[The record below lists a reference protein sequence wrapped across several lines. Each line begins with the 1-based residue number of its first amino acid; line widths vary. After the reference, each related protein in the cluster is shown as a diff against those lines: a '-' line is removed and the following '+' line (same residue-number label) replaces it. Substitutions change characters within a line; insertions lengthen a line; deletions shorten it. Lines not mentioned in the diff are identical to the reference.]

1 MIPEVQRLDDA
12 VIVEKPDL
20 APDLL
25 QLALQG
31 DQEFAVIEQDALEAL
46 LDRAH
51 REWAQGG
58 GERLSRDLAFDGGS
72 TRN

>member
-25 QLALQG
+25 QLALQR
-31 DQEFAVIEQDALEAL
+31 DQQFTVVDQDSLEPL
-46 LDRAH
+46 LNRAY
-51 REWAQGG
+51 G
-58 GERLSRDLAFDGGS
+58 
-72 TRN
+72 